1 MAARKPKA
9 ADTRARGA
17 SKRSKLPGKE
27 MLEWMYRT
35 MARIRRF
42 EEAADRAFQAARM
55 RGALHF
61 YIGEE
66 ASGTGVCAAL
76 TDADYITST
85 HRGHGHCIAKGGRL
99 DLMMA
104 ELFGKATGYCG
115 GKGGSMHIADLDLGN
130 LGANGIVGGGLPIA
144 TGAALGSKLRG
155 EDKVTVCFFGDGAA
169 PNGTFHESV
178 NFGALHDLPIVYV
191 CENNQWGMGTHVSNT
206 NAGNGIAS
214 RGASYGIPGIVV
226 DGNDIF
232 DVFAKTTIAVKR
244 ARAGKGPSLLVCETY
259 RHRGHTVHD
268 QAAYR
273 DQKDVDKWMARD
285 PIERFR
291 KAVIAAK
298 AMSKKKLD
306 AIDAEVLQE
315 VEAAVEFAE
324 ASPFPQLETLLQ
336 GVYTDA

>member
-1 MAARKPKA
+1 
-9 ADTRARGA
+9 
-17 SKRSKLPGKE
+17 
-27 MLEWMYRT
+27 
-35 MARIRRF
+35 
-42 EEAADRAFQAARM
+42 
-55 RGALHF
+55 
-61 YIGEE
+61 
-66 ASGTGVCAAL
+66 
-76 TDADYITST
+76 
-85 HRGHGHCIAKGGRL
+85 
-99 DLMMA
+99 
-104 ELFGKATGYCG
+104 
-115 GKGGSMHIADLDLGN
+115 
-130 LGANGIVGGGLPIA
+130 
-144 TGAALGSKLRG
+144 
-155 EDKVTVCFFGDGAA
+155 
-169 PNGTFHESV
+169 
-178 NFGALHDLPIVYV
+178 
-191 CENNQWGMGTHVSNT
+191 MGTHVSNT

-232 DVFAKTTIAVKR
+232 DVFAKTTTAVKR
-244 ARAGKGPSLLVCETY
+244 ARASKGPSLLVCETY

-273 DQKDVDKWMARD
+273 DQKDVDKWMVRD

-291 KAVIAAK
+291 KAVTAAK